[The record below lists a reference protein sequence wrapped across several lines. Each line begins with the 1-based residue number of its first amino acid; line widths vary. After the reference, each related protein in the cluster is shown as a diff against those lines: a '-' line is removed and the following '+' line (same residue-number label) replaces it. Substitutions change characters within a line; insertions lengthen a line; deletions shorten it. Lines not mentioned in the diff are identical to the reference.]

1 MTVNERRARE
11 REQRHRL
18 ILAKARALAETEGW
32 DAVTTRRLSA
42 LIEYSQPVLYSHFRN
57 KDAIVA
63 AVALEGFAELTEA
76 LRRARSVSGHA
87 RGALTVAVETY
98 LDFAEA
104 NPAVYE
110 AMFTRTV
117 PLPFA
122 QEDTPE
128 PLRAGFAEI
137 EAVVAPY
144 AYAHHSATLAE
155 VTWAAVH
162 GLATLT
168 RDHRLR
174 PEEHRQRV
182 EVLVDRV
189 TGRGAG
195 R

>member
-18 ILAKARALAETEGW
+18 IVDKARALAETEGW

-76 LRRARSVSGHA
+76 LRRARSTSDHA
-87 RGALTVAVETY
+87 RGVLTAAVQAY

-117 PLPFA
+117 PLRFA
-122 QEDTPE
+122 HEDTPE
-128 PLRAGFAEI
+128 PLRAGFAQI
-137 EAVVAPY
+137 EAVVTPY
-144 AYAHHSATLAE
+144 AYAHHAAALAE

-162 GLATLT
+162 GLATLA

-174 PEEHRQRV
+174 PQEHRQRV

-189 TGRGAG
+189 TGR
-195 R
+195 